1 MKEGLKENPDDPT
14 AIRYL
19 GMIEGQRSAQNA
31 NSKPRKE
38 TRPATEPSKSG
49 EEASP
54 AAEPLVTK
62 VYQLRYSDPTNLVAI
77 LKPAISQ
84 HGLVTVAPD
93 TRHRQLLVV
102 AKAKKL
108 LEVDSLIEKLD
119 KMPVGSVPGGSS
131 AGDGPA
137 TKELSQSQA
146 PYYRLMMERYGV
158 QPKGASRP
166 IFDPRTKKDRSVIA
180 SKLEQIVLDEV
191 MFDRVP
197 FAEVLRFL
205 DEESRKRDPE
215 KKGINLLI
223 NPNTTQ
229 SAPASVIDPQTGQ
242 AIILPPPEPMD
253 MNSVVVRFNLPLRN
267 VRLKD
272 VLDAIVRVAD
282 LLKLRHCKCA
292 PTRWTRTSSCQ
303 A

>member
-1 MKEGLKENPDDPT
+1 M
-14 AIRYL
+14 
-19 GMIEGQRSAQNA
+19 
-31 NSKPRKE
+31 
-38 TRPATEPSKSG
+38 
-49 EEASP
+49 
-54 AAEPLVTK
+54 TK

-119 KMPVGSVPGGSS
+119 KMPVGSVPGNTST
-131 AGDGPA
+131 GDGPA
-137 TKELSQSQA
+137 TEEPSLSQDT
-146 PYYRLMMERYGV
+146 YYRLMMERYGIIS
-158 QPKGASRP
+158 KGESP
-166 IFDPRTKKDRSVIA
+166 PVFDPRTKKEQSPIA
-180 SKLEQIVLDEV
+180 PKLEQIVLDEL
-191 MFDRVP
+191 MFDGMP
-197 FAEVLRFL
+197 LAEVLRFL

-253 MNSVVVRFNLPLRN
+253 MNSVVVRFNPTMNDGFR
-267 VRLKD
+267 VH
-272 VLDAIVRVAD
+272 IV
-282 LLKLRHCKCA
+282 
-292 PTRWTRTSSCQ
+292 
-303 A
+303 